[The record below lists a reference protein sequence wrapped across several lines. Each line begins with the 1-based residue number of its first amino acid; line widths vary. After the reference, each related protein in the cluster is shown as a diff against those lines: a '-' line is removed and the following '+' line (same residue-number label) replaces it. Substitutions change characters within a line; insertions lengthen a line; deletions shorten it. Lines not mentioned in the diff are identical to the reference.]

1 MGKRPEELLKIM
13 EASAMND
20 RCFEHMLD
28 FIKTGMTEIQ
38 VREEIERVLHS
49 LGADDELAFPT
60 ICVSGENSALPHGE
74 PSDKVIKEG
83 EFLTMD
89 FGPKVRGYCGDMT
102 RTVALGYVTEE
113 MEKVYNIVLKSQLAG
128 LAAIKAGVRGAYV
141 DKISRDIIVEAGYG
155 EYFPHGTGHCV
166 GKEVHEPPWV
176 SNRNGEEDMI
186 LEENHAVTV
195 EPGIYIPGK
204 FGVRIEDLA
213 IVTDFGI
220 INTNISTKDLIIL

>member
-1 MGKRPEELLKIM
+1 MGKRPEELLKII

-102 RTVALGYVTEE
+102 RTVALGYNL
-113 MEKVYNIVLKSQLAG
+113 KYFNI
-128 LAAIKAGVRGAYV
+128 
-141 DKISRDIIVEAGYG
+141 
-155 EYFPHGTGHCV
+155 
-166 GKEVHEPPWV
+166 
-176 SNRNGEEDMI
+176 
-186 LEENHAVTV
+186 
-195 EPGIYIPGK
+195 
-204 FGVRIEDLA
+204 
-213 IVTDFGI
+213 
-220 INTNISTKDLIIL
+220 